1 MEQDLSVTMSKP
13 SFELLFS
20 LLFGKKGDVSQFP
33 RRESIN
39 RPLLPQNLLSVDAS
53 ILRAVLRSLAAIC
66 VDREHGQVLSV
77 TLTILADDQNS
88 QQVTLH
94 VAENNVVPESLV
106 KHLHD
111 VWEFLRDLKAT
122 GDDTNTVLGVA
133 IYRYSY
139 VKVRQRFKKRAP
151 EFFGHFQ
158 RFVNRDIDTHTKDK
172 ALFRKLQNQLGRL
185 RTIMKP
191 RSLDVASALL
201 VFSILRDLRNT
212 WKPYLDDQKPDSLLT
227 SWEERASQYIMS
239 CILILLLIYRL
250 SQRIISLYDVIS
262 RNCLLCTDT
271 ISTFV
276 RSLVDDN
283 WHHYSITNL

>member
-20 LLFGKKGDVSQFP
+20 ILFGKKGDVSQFP

-66 VDREHGQVLSV
+66 VDREHGQVFSL

-88 QQVTLH
+88 QQATLH
-94 VAENNVVPESLV
+94 LAENNVVPESLV

-111 VWEFLRDLKAT
+111 VWEFLGDLKAT

-139 VKVRQRFKKRAP
+139 AKVRQ
-151 EFFGHFQ
+151 
-158 RFVNRDIDTHTKDK
+158 
-172 ALFRKLQNQLGRL
+172 
-185 RTIMKP
+185 
-191 RSLDVASALL
+191 
-201 VFSILRDLRNT
+201 
-212 WKPYLDDQKPDSLLT
+212 
-227 SWEERASQYIMS
+227 
-239 CILILLLIYRL
+239 
-250 SQRIISLYDVIS
+250 
-262 RNCLLCTDT
+262 
-271 ISTFV
+271 
-276 RSLVDDN
+276 
-283 WHHYSITNL
+283 